1 VQGIIGSEE
10 FRAGGRMDLE
20 YRIARPD
27 TDVRWVRSRTFPVLK
42 AGRLARL
49 AGVTEDITP
58 FKLAEE
64 HLRRAKDQAEEAA
77 RAKTRF
83 LASMSHEVKT
93 PLNGV
98 LGMLQVLGMG
108 RLDAEQR
115 EHVAVAE
122 GAAQGLLDLINDI
135 LDYSRLE
142 EGQAVIA
149 PQDFRVEDVL
159 RGVIETFRGQAE
171 RKGIALSF
179 AVDPSVPEMVRSDP
193 GRLRQILFNLVGN
206 AIKFTEKGFVRVEVC
221 FFTAG
226 RADGARNLLFSVL
239 DSGKGI
245 EPDKLDYIFEAFAQ
259 ADESYARRHRG
270 PGLGLAIVRR
280 LVGFLGG
287 ALSVESEEG
296 NGTAVHFSINVRPAC
311 VPSCPLT

>member
-1 VQGIIGSEE
+1 
-10 FRAGGRMDLE
+10 
-20 YRIARPD
+20 
-27 TDVRWVRSRTFPVLK
+27 
-42 AGRLARL
+42 
-49 AGVTEDITP
+49 
-58 FKLAEE
+58 
-64 HLRRAKDQAEEAA
+64 
-77 RAKTRF
+77 
-83 LASMSHEVKT
+83 
-93 PLNGV
+93 
-98 LGMLQVLGMG
+98 
-108 RLDAEQR
+108 
-115 EHVAVAE
+115 
-122 GAAQGLLDLINDI
+122 
-135 LDYSRLE
+135 
-142 EGQAVIA
+142 
-149 PQDFRVEDVL
+149 
-159 RGVIETFRGQAE
+159 
-171 RKGIALSF
+171 
-179 AVDPSVPEMVRSDP
+179 MVRSDP